1 MVETAPIVVVKV
13 GGSLFG
19 WPSLAPRLETF
30 LDVGL
35 GGPARVVL
43 IAGGGPL
50 ADSLRALD
58 AVHGLGDEA
67 AHRLALGA
75 MDLTA
80 ELLARLVARSRYVR
94 GLDDLADAWGGRLR
108 PVLAVRRHLEEV
120 DERGG
125 DPLPLSWDVT
135 SDAIAARVADR
146 LGADRLV
153 LLKSRAAHEATRA
166 EAAANGLVDPAF
178 PAASARLACVEVVA
192 LRDVD
197 ARPRRLAP

>member
-1 MVETAPIVVVKV
+1 MVEAAPIVVVKV
-13 GGSLFG
+13 GGSLLG
-19 WPSLAPRLETF
+19 WPSLAPRLEAF
-30 LDVGL
+30 LDAGL

-50 ADSLRALD
+50 ADAIRSLD
-58 AVHGLGDEA
+58 AAHGLGDEA

-80 ELLARLVARSRYVR
+80 ELLARLIARSRCVR
-94 GLDDLADAWGGRLR
+94 GLDGLSDAWRDGLR

-120 DERGG
+120 DERGD

-153 LLKSRAAHEATRA
+153 LLKSRAADAATRA

-178 PAASARLACVEVVA
+178 PAASARLACVEVVS